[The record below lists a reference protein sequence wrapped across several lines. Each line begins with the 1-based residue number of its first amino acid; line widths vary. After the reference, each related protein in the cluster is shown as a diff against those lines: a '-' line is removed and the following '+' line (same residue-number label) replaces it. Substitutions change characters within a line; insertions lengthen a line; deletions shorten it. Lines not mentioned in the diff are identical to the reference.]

1 VRVFLDL
8 MWYFKQHKRRYLV
21 GIFMLVLVA
30 FLNLIP
36 PQVVGIIVDAVRHHT
51 LTQGMLFR
59 WLGLLVLT
67 GLITYVLRYFWR
79 LLLFGSAVGLS
90 TVLRN
95 RLYEHFSLLSPQFYH
110 RHRIGDLMA
119 HATNDIQAVEATA
132 GEGILTLV
140 DSVTTGSIVTLTM
153 ATTISWKLTLVA
165 LLPMPLMALATSF
178 YGSRLHKTFKLA
190 QEAFSKINERVQEN
204 ISGVRVVKAFGQEE
218 VEKRDFAELS
228 QEVVEKN
235 VAVAKIDALFD
246 PTISLIVGISFFLS
260 ISVGAVF
267 VVQHTDP
274 LSIGQL
280 TTFTMYLGQLIWP
293 MLAFG
298 WLFNIVER
306 GRASND
312 RVRELLAIEPEI
324 VDAPNALDVPPTGA
338 IDYRIQSFAYP
349 DAAAPVLQN
358 LFFTLHPGQTLGVV
372 GKTGSGKTTLLRLLL
387 REFDCHDGDIQ
398 IGGNSIYHYKLQQ
411 LRQTMAYVPQDHFLF
426 STTIA
431 ENIAFGNTAA
441 SASDVHQAAQTAS
454 IHEDILRFP
463 DGYKTMV
470 GERGVTLSGGQKQRI
485 SIARALLMDADVL
498 ILDNSLSAVDAKTEV
513 QILDALR
520 TTRSG
525 KTTLIA
531 SHRLSAIEHADL
543 ILVLDG
549 GHVIERGT
557 HADLMARD
565 GWYALMYQRQQL
577 ESLVEEGGVIA

>member
-1 VRVFLDL
+1 MRVFLDL